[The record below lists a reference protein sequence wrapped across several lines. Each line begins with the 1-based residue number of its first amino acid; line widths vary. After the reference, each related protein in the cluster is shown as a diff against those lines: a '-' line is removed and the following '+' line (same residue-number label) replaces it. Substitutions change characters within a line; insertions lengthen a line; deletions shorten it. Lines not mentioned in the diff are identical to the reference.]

1 MLWLQIASQI
11 GITVFTLIVQMQMS
25 NNLYVPET
33 VALFIDAAV
42 PHLIYIAEEVA
53 LSFRST
59 QSSLSVAPN
68 LHHLPPSLDTMTS
81 KNIIIWTP
89 TTSAVSIELQPPA
102 LVTPSVALLSVITP
116 TSISVPVDA
125 RDSAIEY
132 SSPDTIILPN
142 DEIDPA
148 RHSCPA
154 YLAFVYPD
162 CHLRPVHIVAVSF
175 ALAMMWG
182 IYVLVKF
189 FKTRRYERTVT
200 SHSGPQRYTQ
210 SNTVAKLAEIF
221 YGGVSL
227 RFGTSSLD
235 RKGTSPIVSCTSAD
249 PVSSVL
255 SHTEHIS
262 GIIDNSMAAHTE
274 QYTTISASRGSSSS
288 SVSSKS
294 SRALPRIAP
303 IPMTVSIARTMRACE
318 SYMRMCAK
326 AVKMLE
332 YQSAPQDLLQETL
345 VKERE
350 GLEAV
355 VDIEV
360 QRVKELQTRCQGRYA
375 RLMQAHAEIGLL
387 QDDYCEQLETMKVTR
402 ARLDLERRK
411 TKQVSEQLARERA
424 RLENEHAL
432 IEAARKRAEERVEIE
447 RGLLQATL
455 EQKKLEDQR
464 ELLEKE
470 HFRREA
476 ERVRQKAEHMHD
488 QEVQA
493 VQPRHLQDQEVQI
506 YEEGPERRD
515 VQARPEG
522 LCEEGTQVDH
532 AKDVHEQDVRTG
544 PAAHLRS
551 DEMRTVQEDYKAG
564 LQCERDVQAVQ
575 EELPSEGHEHMDHDV
590 EDGKHS
596 ATKGTNQ
603 ESDEG
608 GQPAGADSRSILPE
622 DAQDPREEKPVKQ
635 VGQTGWFEQAIQPV
649 QRDHAQQG
657 ASSYHG
663 FTFSC
668 APLPQPTVSASSW
681 LQVYKRDV
689 EVFRSQVAAPDPD
702 PASDDDDDD
711 DDLPPLVDPPSL
723 SCSAAAA
730 DLDHPSP
737 PPAADDA
744 AAETHV
750 ALAPMDLNPLQA
762 QDAQRVQAED
772 GMNSG
777 PNDQPQGHY
786 AEPAGVPQCQGMYQP
801 NLDNS
806 VGSSVYQAMA
816 LQSWNSPSG
825 ATGPYDHQ
833 WSGESFLPAA
843 ATEQQFA
850 AQIPVPSPQ
859 SAPKFEQGSFTVPSQ
874 YVSADAVNLGQS
886 YHANTDT
893 YQGFPFAAP
902 MPGPSSWQNG
912 QGTQGTYDL
921 ENLRRALGLPA
932 EQTTAHVQ
940 SSAFSFESSSRYPL
954 ESSIPY
960 SSDTSV
966 RSDLRDT
973 STLSNPQPL
982 HDQSSAEVSHSQ
994 EETVQVLTQPSTTEQ
1009 LPPDRVPRSDQSAS
1023 PNLATSADLVARSP
1037 PLPGPSV
1044 EEGFVTAPPIG
1055 GPSSSSE
1062 ASAPVPH
1069 ESSSAFTFAMSVQS
1083 DEHATP
1089 AATTPVP
1096 PEGVNLQA
1104 EESAQ
1109 DSDDD
1114 DWSTTAADIEAFRL
1128 QVNAMRHRKSASAR
1142 SGRQRGRKS
1151 KPSQVDDL
1159 IADLAGI

>member
-11 GITVFTLIVQMQMS
+11 GITVFTLIVQMQMPD
-25 NNLYVPET
+25 NLYVPET

-59 QSSLSVAPN
+59 QSSLSAAPN
-68 LHHLPPSLDTMTS
+68 RHDLPPSLNTMTS
-81 KNIIIWTP
+81 KDIIIWTP
-89 TTSAVSIELQPPA
+89 TTSTVSIELQPPA

-148 RHSCPA
+148 RHFCPA

-318 SYMRMCAK
+318 SYMRICAK

-332 YQSAPQDLLQETL
+332 FQSAPQDLLQEAL

-411 TKQVSEQLARERA
+411 TKKVSEQLARERA

-488 QEVQA
+488 QEAQA
-493 VQPRHLQDQEVQI
+493 VQPRNLQDQEVQTD
-506 YEEGPERRD
+506 EECPERRD
-515 VQARPEG
+515 VQARPEDS
-522 LCEEGTQVDH
+522 CEDGTQADH
-532 AKDVHEQDVRTG
+532 AEDVHEQDVRTG
-544 PAAHLRS
+544 PAAHLCS
-551 DEMRTVQEDYKAG
+551 DEVHTVQEDCQASP
-564 LQCERDVQAVQ
+564 QCERDVHAEQ
-575 EELPSEGHEHMDHDV
+575 EELPSESHGQMDHDV
-590 EDGKHS
+590 ECETHS

-608 GQPAGADSRSILPE
+608 NQPAGADSGRIFPE
-622 DAQDPREEKPVKQ
+622 DAQDPRKEKQVKQ
-635 VGQTGWFEQAIQPV
+635 VGQTGWFEQAMQPA
-649 QRDHAQQG
+649 QRDQAQQG
-657 ASSYHG
+657 ASSNHG

-668 APLPQPTVSASSW
+668 APPPQPTVSASSW
-681 LQVYKRDV
+681 LQVFKRDV
-689 EVFRSQVAAPDPD
+689 EVSRSKVAAPDPD
-702 PASDDDDDD
+702 PASDDDND

-723 SCSAAAA
+723 PCLVAAA

-750 ALAPMDLNPLQA
+750 AFAPMFSDPPPA
-762 QDAQRVQAED
+762 QDVQRVQAED
-772 GMNSG
+772 GLNSG
-777 PNDQPQGHY
+777 QDEQRQDYH
-786 AEPAGVPQCQGMYQP
+786 AEPLAVPQIQEIYQP

-806 VGSSVYQAMA
+806 VDNSVYQFMSPR
-816 LQSWNSPSG
+816 SWNSPSG
-825 ATGPYDHQ
+825 ATHPYGPQ
-833 WSGESFLPAA
+833 WNGESFLPTAV
-843 ATEQQFA
+843 TEQQFA
-850 AQIPVPSPQ
+850 AHIPLPSLQ
-859 SAPKFEQGSFTVPSQ
+859 SAPTFEQASFTVPSQ
-874 YVSADAVNLGQS
+874 YIPADAVNLGQS

-902 MPGPSSWQNG
+902 MPGPSNWQSG
-912 QGTQGTYDL
+912 QGVTEGMYDL

-932 EQTTAHVQ
+932 EQREQTTTHVQ
-940 SSAFSFESSSRYPL
+940 SSTFSLESSSRYPL

-966 RSDLRDT
+966 RSDGCDA
-973 STLSNPQPL
+973 SMLSNPQPS
-982 HDQSSAEVSHSQ
+982 HDQSDAITPQSQ
-994 EETVQVLTQPSTTEQ
+994 EETTQLLQQPSTAEQ
-1009 LPPDRVPRSDQSAS
+1009 HLPDRTSSPSPPD
-1023 PNLATSADLVARSP
+1023 
-1037 PLPGPSV
+1037 PSV
-1044 EEGFVTAPPIG
+1044 EGVFVAAPPADEP
-1055 GPSSSSE
+1055 PSSSEASE

-1069 ESSSAFTFAMSVQS
+1069 ESPSAFTFAMSVQS
-1083 DEHATP
+1083 DELATP
-1089 AATTPVP
+1089 SATTPVP
-1096 PEGVNLQA
+1096 PDGVDLQT

-1109 DSDDD
+1109 DSDSD

-1151 KPSQVDDL
+1151 KPSQIDDM
-1159 IADLAGI
+1159 IADIAGI